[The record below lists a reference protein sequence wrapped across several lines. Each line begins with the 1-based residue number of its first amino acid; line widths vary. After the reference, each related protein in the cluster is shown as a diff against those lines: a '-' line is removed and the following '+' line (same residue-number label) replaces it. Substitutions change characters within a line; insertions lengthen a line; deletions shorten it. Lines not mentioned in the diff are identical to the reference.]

1 MPFNFTKLDI
11 KDVVLVEPK
20 VFSDGRGYFLETFK
34 KSDFTKE
41 GLEADFVQDNYSY
54 SEKGVLRGLH
64 WQNHPQAQA
73 KLVQCVQGEIFDV
86 AVDVR
91 QGSPTYGQW
100 VSETLSEENKK
111 MLYIPIGFA
120 HGFCVISDTAKI
132 IYKCTDEYAP
142 DLERGVIWN
151 DPDIGVEWPTKDP
164 SLSERDQQNVRLK
177 DIDNNMKYE
186 SAG

>member
-1 MPFNFTKLDI
+1 MPFDFKNLDLP
-11 KDVVLVEPK
+11 DVVLVEPK

-34 KSDFTKE
+34 YSDFDSF
-41 GLEADFVQDNYSY
+41 GLSASFVQDNYSF

-64 WQNHPQAQA
+64 WQNNPQAQA
-73 KLVQCVQGEIFDV
+73 KLVQCLSGEIFDV
-86 AVDVR
+86 AVDIR
-91 QGSPTYGQW
+91 KNSPTYGQW
-100 VSETLSEENKK
+100 VAEVLSAENKK
-111 MLYIPIGFA
+111 LLYVPVGFA
-120 HGFCVISDTAKI
+120 HGFCVLSDQAKI
-132 IYKCTDEYAP
+132 LYKCTAEYAP
-142 DLERGVIWN
+142 ELERGVIWN